1 MKRLKLLFLGLC
13 LAVISAQAQVVFS
26 EDEKN
31 FVVSQVTTP
40 IQDAA
45 TTFTTNHDAS
55 CLKFKPSGILDNW
68 FVSARTG
75 AAAFAGSPSG
85 CGDLFDRVTPNLE
98 ITLGKWHTPYFG
110 TRIAFDGFK
119 FKTANRNKE
128 RYENYHLDL
137 MVNISSFYHKDYEK
151 MPKWNFVPYMGAG
164 VIHNSHLH
172 KTEFAL
178 NYGMLCS
185 YRIADRFSL
194 SAEVGAIATAQKFDG
209 LGTGSSLRDNLF
221 HANLG
226 LTIDI
231 GKQGWKKKPLKTVP
245 YYHCNVPR
253 KVSSYPKNNYRGLN
267 ELRERIRSVMG
278 SGDVILD
285 KNIDVPILFF
295 FKINSIDFVDNQQ
308 KIELSEIAAAVKE
321 YNLKVKVIGAADSRT
336 GSKEYNRKLSIKR
349 AKYIAKLL
357 IDAGVQKEKLQGV
370 SHGGIDIYKP
380 YTANRH
386 TCVILSK
393 DNSSLENK

>member
-40 IQDAA
+40 IQNAA
-45 TTFTTNHDAS
+45 TTFTTNHGAS
-55 CLKFKPSGILDNW
+55 CLKFKQSGILDNW

-85 CGDLFDRVTPNLE
+85 CGDLFDRVTPNVE
-98 ITLGKWHTPYFG
+98 ITVGKWHTPYFG

-119 FKTANRNKE
+119 FKTANLHKE

-137 MVNISSFYHKDYEK
+137 MLNISSFYHKYYEK
-151 MPKWNFVPYMGAG
+151 MTKWNFVPYMGAG
-164 VIHNSHLH
+164 VIHNSLLR

-185 YRIADRFSL
+185 YRIADRLSL
-194 SAEVGAIATAQKFDG
+194 SAEVGAMATAQKFDG
-209 LGTGSSLRDNLF
+209 LGTGSSLKDNLF

-231 GKQGWKKKPLKTVP
+231 GKQGWKKKSLKMVP
-245 YYHCNVPR
+245 YYHCNVPTE
-253 KVSSYPKNNYRGLN
+253 VSFYPKNNYRGLN
-267 ELRERIRSVMG
+267 ELRERIKSGMG

-295 FKINSIDFVDNQQ
+295 FKINSTDFVDNQQ

-321 YNLKVKVIGAADSRT
+321 YNLKVKVIGAADSHT

-357 IDAGVQKEKLQGV
+357 IEAGVQKEKLQGV
-370 SHGGIDIYKP
+370 SQGGIDIYKP

>member
-26 EDEKN
+26 EAEKN

-40 IQDAA
+40 IHDAA
-45 TTFTTNHDAS
+45 TTCTTNHDAS

-119 FKTANRNKE
+119 FKTANLNKE

-185 YRIADRFSL
+185 YRIADRLSL

-209 LGTGSSLRDNLF
+209 LGTGSSLRDNLL

-231 GKQGWKKKPLKTVP
+231 GKQGWKKKSLKTVP
-245 YYHCNVPR
+245 YYHCYVPR
-253 KVSSYPKNNYRGLN
+253 EVSFYPKNNYRGLN

-278 SGDVILD
+278 SGDAILD

>member
-1 MKRLKLLFLGLC
+1 MKRLKLLFIGLC

-40 IQDAA
+40 IQNAA
-45 TTFTTNHDAS
+45 TTFTTNHGAS
-55 CLKFKPSGILDNW
+55 CLKFKPSGIMDNW

-98 ITLGKWHTPYFG
+98 ITVGKWHTPYFG

-119 FKTANRNKE
+119 FKTANLNKE
-128 RYENYHLDL
+128 RYENCHLDL
-137 MVNISSFYHKDYEK
+137 MLNISSFYHKDYEK
-151 MPKWNFVPYMGAG
+151 IPKWNFVPYMGAG
-164 VIHNSHLH
+164 VIHNSLLH
-172 KTEFAL
+172 KTEFAI
-178 NYGMLCS
+178 NYGVLCS
-185 YRIADRFSL
+185 YRIADRLSL
-194 SAEVGAIATAQKFDG
+194 SAEVGAMATAQKFDG

-231 GKQGWKKKPLKTVP
+231 GKQGWKKKSLKKVP
-245 YYHCNVPR
+245 YYHCKVPTE
-253 KVSSYPKNNYRGLN
+253 VSFYPKNNYRGLN
-267 ELRERIRSVMG
+267 ELRERIKSVMG

-295 FKINSIDFVDNQQ
+295 FKINSTDFIDNQQ

-336 GSKEYNRKLSIKR
+336 GSNEYNRKLSIKR

-370 SHGGIDIYKP
+370 SQGGIDIYKP

>member
-1 MKRLKLLFLGLC
+1 M
-13 LAVISAQAQVVFS
+13 
-26 EDEKN
+26 
-31 FVVSQVTTP
+31 TTP

-119 FKTANRNKE
+119 FKTANLNKE

-231 GKQGWKKKPLKTVP
+231 GKQGWKKKSLKTVP

-253 KVSSYPKNNYRGLN
+253 EVSSYPKNNYRGLN